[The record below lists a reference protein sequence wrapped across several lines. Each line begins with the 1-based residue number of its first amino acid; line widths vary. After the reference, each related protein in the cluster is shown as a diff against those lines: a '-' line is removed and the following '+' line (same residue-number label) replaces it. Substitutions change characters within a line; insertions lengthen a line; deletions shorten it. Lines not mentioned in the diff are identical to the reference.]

1 MQDKSI
7 LGKIKSRWYH
17 LNNVVAKNIDKTP
30 EGSTIDIGQNTE
42 CSILKNTEDY
52 LSIKVNIQ
60 VFVKPEALFSMDLE
74 YIIEFE
80 LEEKITDGEIDD
92 NIDILISPLEQ
103 ETSYLIATLT
113 KYIIGTYIILPPQ
126 LEVSEIKRG

>member
-1 MQDKSI
+1 
-7 LGKIKSRWYH
+7 
-17 LNNVVAKNIDKTP
+17 
-30 EGSTIDIGQNTE
+30 
-42 CSILKNTEDY
+42 
-52 LSIKVNIQ
+52 
-60 VFVKPEALFSMDLE
+60 MDLE